1 MGHVQFVS
9 HEETRLGDDGDLLS
23 LFTWIL
29 CTAHAYHTTYVGT
42 LYTVSVMYVL
52 WSGIFPNSTCTYAD
66 FQQYVLE
73 TLNPQYT
80 SRIDNDRH
88 EANMERMDTNMKL
101 D

>member
-42 LYTVSVMYVL
+42 LYTVSVIRIMEWDL
-52 WSGIFPNSTCTYAD
+52 SEQHIHTQTYSSICWIPSI
-66 FQQYVLE
+66 L
-73 TLNPQYT
+73 T
-80 SRIDNDRH
+80 SIH
-88 EANMERMDTNMKL
+88 FSHQ
-101 D
+101 